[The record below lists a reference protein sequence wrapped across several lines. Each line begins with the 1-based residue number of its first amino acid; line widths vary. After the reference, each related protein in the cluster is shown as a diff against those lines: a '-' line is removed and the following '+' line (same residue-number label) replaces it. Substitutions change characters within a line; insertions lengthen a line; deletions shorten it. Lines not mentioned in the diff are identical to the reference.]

1 MKRNH
6 TLVAAAGLL
15 VAALVAAQRARAAAP
30 YGRYTPVGVALPGWV
45 VDNATG
51 LKWQQT
57 YGGPFLNTG
66 SPNPV
71 TTYCGAPARLPHKRE
86 LESIVDFAATTPP
99 AIDTA
104 TFSMPAPSG
113 AYFATDQY
121 IPPIVPTQFYAV
133 DFQYGASYKATYS
146 STPVYVRCVQ

>member
-1 MKRNH
+1 MKRNR

-57 YGGPFLNTG
+57 YGGPWLNNG
-66 SPNPV
+66 SPNQV
-71 TTYCGAPARLPHKRE
+71 ATYCNSPARLPHKRE
-86 LESIVDFAATTPP
+86 LESIVDFAATTSP
-99 AIDTA
+99 AIDTVI
-104 TFSMPAPSG
+104 FSMPPYSG
-113 AYFATDQY
+113 LYFATDQY
-121 IPPIVPTQFYAV
+121 IPPIAPTQFYAV
-133 DFQYGASYKATYS
+133 EFQYGTSYKATYA
-146 STPVYVRCVQ
+146 STQVYVRCVQ